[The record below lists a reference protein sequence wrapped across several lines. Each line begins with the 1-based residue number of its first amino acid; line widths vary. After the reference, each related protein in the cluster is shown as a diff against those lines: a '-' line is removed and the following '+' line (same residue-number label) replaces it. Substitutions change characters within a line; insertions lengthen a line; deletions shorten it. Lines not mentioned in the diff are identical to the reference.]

1 MLGSNSLKR
10 LLKFI
15 LLGSIV
21 LFVFINLLFLYKNNF
36 SNNNLSQSELDL
48 SWINF
53 ESSSFDDVELENK
66 STVNYA
72 DDYEIIVLG
81 YRAGGSKPS
90 IIIKY
95 NSKDYVLYEGD
106 ILPSGL
112 KLVKIDYP
120 VAAFAAGTEEILID
134 LNDE

>member
-48 SWINF
+48 SWINL

-90 IIIKY
+90 VIIKY

>member
-1 MLGSNSLKR
+1 MAASNSLKK
-10 LLKFI
+10 LFKFI

-21 LFVFINLLFLYKNNF
+21 LFVLINLLFLYKNFF
-36 SNNNLSQSELDL
+36 SKTNLSRSDLDL

-53 ESSSFDDVELENK
+53 ESSSFDDVELENE
-66 STVNYA
+66 SSVNYL

-81 YRAGGSKPS
+81 YRAGGSKS
-90 IIIKY
+90 SVIIKY

-120 VAAFAAGTEEILID
+120 VAAFTAGTEEILID